1 MNTLLDRFVR
11 YAKIDTQASEAGNS
25 YPSTPKQ
32 LELCRLLARECTE
45 IALKDVA
52 MNEFGVVTA
61 TVPSTVKHQAPAIAW
76 FAHVDTS
83 PEFTA
88 EHVKPIAHRNYGGGD
103 ITLPAN
109 PERVIRVA
117 ENPSLK
123 KLVGGTIVTADG
135 TTLLGAD
142 DKSGIAVIMTA
153 AAQLL
158 AHPEIPHGPIR
169 VCFTCDEEIGHGV
182 DHVEI
187 DKLGVVCGYTLDSE
201 GSGRVDGETFSAD
214 LAIVTVTGINTHP
227 SVGKG
232 AMVNALRIL
241 SEFISR
247 MPTETLSPETTDGR
261 EGFLHPYQ
269 LTGGVASASV
279 RIILRDF
286 ETPRLREHA
295 ARLEAIAAE
304 LGKRYPR
311 ARVEIQ
317 IVKQYRNM
325 RDGMEK
331 EPRAM
336 SKAVE
341 ATRAAGLEPELAII
355 RGGTDGAVLTERGL
369 PTPNLSTG
377 QHNPHSPLEWTS
389 LEEMQKAVEVL
400 VQLAIAWGKE
410 GQK

>member
-1 MNTLLDRFVR
+1 MDTLLDRFVR
-11 YAKIDTQASEAGNS
+11 YAKLDTQASEFGTS

-32 LELCRLLARECTE
+32 LNLCRLLARECGE
-45 IALKDVA
+45 IGLSDVA
-52 MNEFGVVTA
+52 MSDFGVVTA
-61 TVPSTVKHQAPAIAW
+61 TLPSTVKHKAPAIAW

-88 EHVKPIAHRNYGGGD
+88 ENVNPTIHRNYDGKD
-103 ITLPAN
+103 IVLPA
-109 PERVIRVA
+109 EKSRVIRTA
-117 ENPSLK
+117 ENPALK
-123 KLVGGTIVTADG
+123 KLVGGTIITSDG

-153 AAQLL
+153 AAHLL

-227 SVGKG
+227 SVGKD

-241 SEFISR
+241 SEFISH
-247 MPTETLSPETTDGR
+247 MPTDMLSPETTDGR
-261 EGFLHPYQ
+261 DGFMHPYQ
-269 LTGGVASASV
+269 LSGGVATASV

-286 ETPRLREHA
+286 ETPKLREHA

-304 LGKRYPR
+304 LRARHPR
-311 ARVEIQ
+311 AKIDVEIK
-317 IVKQYRNM
+317 KQYRNM
-325 RDGMEK
+325 RDGLGK

-336 SKAVE
+336 AKAVE
-341 ATRAAGLEPELAII
+341 ATRAAGLEPELAVI
-355 RGGTDGAVLTERGL
+355 RGGTDGSVLTERGL
-369 PTPNLSTG
+369 PTPNLSAG

-400 VQLAIAWGKE
+400 VQLAITWGREKN
-410 GQK
+410 

>member
-1 MNTLLDRFVR
+1 MSD
-11 YAKIDTQASEAGNS
+11 
-25 YPSTPKQ
+25 
-32 LELCRLLARECTE
+32 
-45 IALKDVA
+45 
-52 MNEFGVVTA
+52 FGVVTA
-61 TVPSTVKHQAPAIAW
+61 TLPSTVKHKAPAIAW

-88 EHVKPIAHRNYGGGD
+88 ENVNPTIHRNYDGKD
-103 ITLPAN
+103 IVLPADKS
-109 PERVIRVA
+109 RVIRTA
-117 ENPSLK
+117 ENPALK
-123 KLVGGTIVTADG
+123 KLLGGTIITSDG

-153 AAQLL
+153 AAHLL

-214 LAIVTVTGINTHP
+214 LAIVTVTGVNTHP
-227 SVGKG
+227 SVGKD

-247 MPTETLSPETTDGR
+247 MPTDTLSPETTDGR
-261 EGFLHPYQ
+261 DGFLHPYQ
-269 LTGGVASASV
+269 LSGGVAAASV

-286 ETPRLREHA
+286 ETPKLREHA

-304 LGKRYPR
+304 LRARHPR
-311 ARVEIQ
+311 AKIDIEIK
-317 IVKQYRNM
+317 KQYRNM
-325 RDGMEK
+325 RDGLEK

-336 SKAVE
+336 AKAVE

-355 RGGTDGAVLTERGL
+355 RGGTDGSVLTERGL
-369 PTPNLSTG
+369 PTPNLSAG

-400 VQLAIAWGKE
+400 VQLAIAWGRERK
-410 GQK
+410 